1 MSQPQFLEVADSIGR
16 LLCRDALWSGNECNW
31 LGWGMHP
38 DAGAWRLASKA
49 QPATLY
55 DGTAGIG
62 LFLARLFQFTGDAR
76 LKSTIAGAI
85 NRSIAGAAEITAAA
99 RQSLYGGTVGIALVC
114 MEVGRVMGSQKLIDW
129 GLGQLT
135 SLRGEKPDA
144 AMLDLVGGTAGTV
157 QALSY
162 ATRRFGRSDLTETAH
177 AFATALASQA
187 EKSGDGVSWNTMP
200 GQSSHNLLGYAH
212 GAAGIGCALFEIG
225 SLADDAGLIGT
236 AREAFRYERAH
247 FHEAHSNWPDYR
259 LMEPGSPPPAEP
271 SFMMAWCHGAPG
283 IGLSRLRAWE
293 LKPGDEPLGRDLERS
308 LQATVNSFATP
319 LVPGQS
325 NFCLCHGAAGNAEL
339 LIESAEVLGRP
350 EYQEAARTVGL
361 NGINVFHEQGLPW
374 PCGVMGGGETPNLML
389 GLAGIGYFYL
399 RLHDAA
405 RAPSVLLLRAGPP
418 LAD

>member
-16 LLCRDALWSGNECNW
+16 VLCRDALWSGSECNW

-49 QPATLY
+49 QPPTLY

-76 LKSTIAGAI
+76 LKPTIAGAI
-85 NRSIAGAAEITAAA
+85 NRSIAGAADIPAAA
-99 RQSLYGGTVGIALVC
+99 RPSLYGGTVGIALVC

-135 SLRGEKPDA
+135 SLREEKPDA
-144 AMLDLVGGTAGTV
+144 AAVDLVGGSAGTV

-162 ATRRFGRSDLTETAH
+162 AARRFARTELVETAH
-177 AFATALASQA
+177 AYATAIAGQA
-187 EKSGDGVSWNTMP
+187 EKSDDGVSWNTMP
-200 GQSSHNLLGYAH
+200 GQSTHNLLGYAH
-212 GAAGIGCALFEIG
+212 GAAGIGCALFDIG
-225 SLADDAGLIGT
+225 ALADDSSLIGT

-247 FHEAHSNWPDYR
+247 YREANSNWPDYR
-259 LMEPGSPPPAEP
+259 LMEPGAPPAEP

-283 IGLSRLRAWE
+283 IGLSRVRAWE
-293 LKPGDEPLGRDLERS
+293 LMPGDAPVARDLERS

-319 LVPGQS
+319 MIPGQS

-339 LIESAEVLGRP
+339 LIESAEVLSHP
-350 EYQEAARTVGL
+350 EYQEAARTVGI
-361 NGINVFHEQGLPW
+361 NGINTFHAQGLPW

-405 RAPSVLLLRAGPP
+405 RAPSVLLLRAGPALP
-418 LAD
+418 D

>member
-1 MSQPQFLEVADSIGR
+1 MSQSQFLEVADSIGR
-16 LLCRDALWSGNECNW
+16 LLCRDALWSGSECNW

-85 NRSIAGAAEITAAA
+85 NRSIAGADDIPAAA
-99 RQSLYGGTVGIALVC
+99 RPSLYGGTVGIALVC

-135 SLRGEKPDA
+135 GLRGGQPDA
-144 AMLDLVGGTAGTV
+144 AMLDVVGGAAGTV

-162 ATRRFGRSDLTETAH
+162 ATRRFGRMDLTETAH
-177 AFATALASQA
+177 AYATAIASQA
-187 EKSGDGVSWNTMP
+187 EKSDDGVSWNTMP

-212 GAAGIGCALFEIG
+212 GAAGIGCALFDIG
-225 SLADDAGLIGT
+225 SLADDSSLIAT

-247 FHEAHSNWPDYR
+247 YREAHSNWPDYR
-259 LMEPGSPPPAEP
+259 LMEPGSPPAEP

-283 IGLSRLRAWE
+283 IGLSRVRAWE
-293 LKPGDEPLGRDLERS
+293 LSPGDEPVARDLGRS
-308 LQATVNSFATP
+308 LQATVNSFAAP

-361 NGINVFHEQGLPW
+361 NGINAFHAQGLPW

-405 RAPSVLLLRAGPP
+405 RAPSVLLLRAGPA